1 MLASIVILALVTAER
16 LVSLVIGARNARKLL
31 AKGGVESGAEH
42 FPLIMG
48 LHAAWLVGLWALAW
62 DRPVNMAWA
71 LAYLALTAARIW
83 VVRTLGERW
92 TSRIIVLPG
101 VPPVRTGPYR
111 YLAHPNYVIMVAEV
125 FVMPIAFG
133 LTAYALVFVL
143 LNASVLW
150 IRIRMEERALASA
163 AQL

>member
-1 MLASIVILALVTAER
+1 MIASIVILLLVTAER
-16 LVSLVIGARNARKLL
+16 LASLVIGVRNSRKLL

-48 LHAAWLVGLWALAW
+48 LHAAWLVGLWVLAW
-62 DRPVNMAWA
+62 DRPVHWGWA
-71 LAYLALTAARIW
+71 LAYLPLTAARIW

-111 YLAHPNYVIMVAEV
+111 YLAHPNYVVMVAEV

-150 IRIRMEERALASA
+150 IRIRMEERALAA
-163 AQL
+163 AMEP